1 MFKSIRW
8 KFITIYFLLVFMAMV
23 IIGVFLMQQFEQYHL
38 GVVSNN
44 LSSLAN
50 TVTTTLKT
58 IDWQNN
64 PAEVEKN
71 IRSYEQMGTGI
82 GITII
87 KNDANCTIVFSTN
100 ASYMENNGDANAT
113 RFLDSELILSAFNGE
128 IGERDSIDQED
139 KLNSSKH
146 MVFPIHDNNNRIG
159 GAIYLKSNLEDI
171 YKTLEESRSIILK
184 ATFLALFVTI
194 ILGFF
199 IAKSITGPI
208 NDVTIKA
215 ERMAKG
221 DFEQVVEVR
230 SDDEIGQLASMFNYL
245 TARLN
250 AVLQEMSNEKKKM
263 DTIITYMA
271 DGLVAATREGKVIH
285 VNPKAM
291 EMLKIDDHTPIEKDF
306 NEIFASYSG
315 QLKIEELL
323 SDSEDSTGNRMI
335 NTDNGV
341 ILQAN
346 YAPFMDQNGALEGII
361 LVLQDITNHQKLENM
376 RKEFVANVSH
386 ELKTPL
392 TTIKSYTETLLDG
405 VIDNKELA
413 VSFLQV
419 VDSES
424 ERMTRLVRDLLQ
436 LSNLDFHQSKWNKK
450 VVDLKQ
456 IVEKTILKLE
466 VSAKNK
472 NQQIHSKLT
481 EKAVNIYADEDR
493 IEQVVLNLLSNSIKY
508 TPEGGA
514 VYIDVELNE
523 HIVLLKIKDN
533 GIGIPKEDI
542 PRIFERFYRVDK
554 ARSRELGGTGLGLS
568 IAQQIIEAHEGT
580 IEIFSEEGK
589 GTEAVIKL
597 PIIETEAKMC
607 NSILISL

>member
-1 MFKSIRW
+1 MFRSIRW

-82 GITII
+82 GITIV
-87 KNDANCTIVFSTN
+87 KKDSNLTIVFSTN
-100 ASYMENNGDANAT
+100 ASYMGNNSDANAAH
-113 RFLDSELILSAFNGE
+113 FLDSELILSAFNGG
-128 IGERDSIDQED
+128 IGEKDSIDQEN
-139 KLNSSKH
+139 KLSSSKH
-146 MVFPIHDNNNRIG
+146 MVFPIHDDNNRIA

-271 DGLVAATREGKVIH
+271 DGLVAATKEGKIIH

-291 EMLKIDDHTPIEKDF
+291 EMLKIDDHTPIEKGF
-306 NEIFASYSG
+306 NEIFAAYSG

-335 NTDNGV
+335 NIDNGV

-413 VSFLQV
+413 VSFLEV

-493 IEQVVLNLLSNSIKY
+493 IEQVILNLLSNSIKY
-508 TPEGGA
+508 TPEGGE

-533 GIGIPKEDI
+533 GIGIPKEDL

-568 IAQQIIEAHEGT
+568 IAQQIIEAHNGT
-580 IEIFSEEGK
+580 IEIFSDEGK

-597 PIIETEAKMC
+597 PIIIEAEVG
-607 NSILISL
+607 NV